1 MKRIGILCMLL
12 LLIAPAALAQNDLRP
27 YLDSLQRELRVS
39 KADTARARL
48 MGFISQAYTGTDSAK
63 AFSFAR
69 QAIALQQ
76 KHGNRQGLAFAYYTL
91 AYAQLEHGSLK
102 ESEKNLLKAR
112 DLVQDDLS
120 KEGRRIYIRS
130 VGNLA
135 YVKSLTGKPDEEL
148 QLLLGLIPDIEQAKD
163 SSALAVVNANLG
175 AKLINTNAYGKAL
188 PYLHKAAAVLQR
200 LGMAESEGFVYLNT
214 VECLLAMDSVAQTKP
229 YLDKAK
235 ACFEQQDDSDMWG
248 HYYTY
253 LALYQHRSGKL
264 QEALQHYLEAER
276 LVRAKQQT
284 HRLENIWKGMYEL
297 HMDLKQY
304 PQARLVIQK
313 LYRHVQ
319 DNGPG
324 HSKLYALESLARLHE
339 KTGDHS
345 QAYTYL
351 KQHKQLSDSL
361 RQEETD
367 LKISEME
374 ARYQAEKTQSEM
386 LALQNT
392 NKEQQ
397 LKLGRN
403 RLFMSLLLGGSAILL
418 LLLLIGYLLNRHKQR
433 LARQLYKQQLREME
447 QEKQL
452 IAYNAMLQGQEQER
466 TRMARD
472 LHDGLGGMLAG
483 VKLQLSGLAHRQSQQ
498 SPDMDLYKVIS
509 QLDQSANELRRIARN
524 MMPESLLKFGL
535 ETALKDLCAN
545 LATPA
550 TPITLQAYGLSPDLD
565 QDTQITVYRIIQ
577 ELVVNAVKHAAASQ
591 ILVQCSQN
599 DNQLLIAVEDDG
611 RGFDLNALQREEGIG
626 LSNVRN
632 RVGYLK
638 GKVDVDSALGQGTTV
653 NIEIYLPS

>member
-12 LLIAPAALAQNDLRP
+12 LLAATAALAQNDLRP
-27 YLDSLQRELRVS
+27 YLDSLQKELRVS
-39 KADTARARL
+39 QADTARARI

-63 AFSFAR
+63 AFSYAR

-76 KHGNRQGLAFAYYTL
+76 KHQNRQGLAFAYYTL

-112 DLVQDDLS
+112 ELVQDDLT

-148 QLLLGLIPDIEQAKD
+148 QLLLGLLPDIEQAKD

-175 AKLINTNAYGKAL
+175 AKLINTKAYGKAL
-188 PYLHKAAAVLQR
+188 PYLQKAATVLQR
-200 LGMAESEGFVYLNT
+200 LGMSESEGFVYLNT

-235 ACFEQQDDSDMWG
+235 ACFELQVDSDMWG

-253 LALYQHRSGKL
+253 LGLYHHRSGNL
-264 QEALQHYLEAER
+264 QQALQSYAEAEQ
-276 LVRAKQQT
+276 LALAKQQT
-284 HRLENIWKGMYEL
+284 HRLENIWKGLYEL

-304 PQARLVIQK
+304 PQARLAIQK

-319 DNGPG
+319 EKELGQ
-324 HSKLYALESLARLHE
+324 SQLYALESLARLAE
-339 KTGDHS
+339 KTGDHAR
-345 QAYTYL
+345 AYTYL
-351 KQHKQLSDSL
+351 KAHKQLSDSV
-361 RQEETD
+361 RQAEID

-386 LALQNT
+386 LVLQNT

-397 LKLGRN
+397 LKLERS
-403 RLFMSLLLGGSAILL
+403 RLFLSLLLGGSVILL
-418 LLLLIGYLLNRHKQR
+418 LLLLIGYLLYRHKQR
-433 LARQLYKQQLREME
+433 LARQLHEQQVRELE

-452 IAYNAMLQGQEQER
+452 ITYNAMLQGQEQER
-466 TRMARD
+466 TRVARD

-483 VKLQLSGLAHRQSQQ
+483 VKLQLAGMADRQSNQT
-498 SPDMDLYKVIS
+498 PDMDLYKVIS

-550 TPITLQAYGLSPDLD
+550 TPITLQAYDLSPILS

-577 ELVVNAVKHAAASQ
+577 ELVANAVKHADASQ
-591 ILVQCSQN
+591 ILVQCSQHE
-599 DNQLLIAVEDDG
+599 NQLLITVEDDG
-611 RGFDLNALQREEGIG
+611 RGFDLNALRHKEGIG

-632 RVGYLK
+632 RIGYLK
-638 GKVDVDSALGQGTTV
+638 GKVDIDSAIGQGTTV
-653 NIEIYLPS
+653 NIEINLPT